1 MMVLGLQGSPRK
13 KGNTSFLL
21 SAFMDEAEKLGAHTH
36 VVEVNQ
42 KNIIPCKE
50 YTVCSKKGFCP
61 INDDMKNEIYPLLR
75 KADVIVAATPIFFCN
90 ATAQLKA
97 LIDRCQALWSR
108 KHKLKLTDPAQKYRR
123 GFLLALGATKGK
135 NLFDGIN
142 LTAKYF
148 FDAVGA
154 SFEGSLTYRGIEHAG
169 DMEKHPAVLS
179 EVKEAANIL
188 LAPLLSRKKILFV
201 CRENACRSQIAAA
214 FVQRLAG
221 DKIEAVSGGSNP
233 ANGINPVMVEA
244 MSKKKIDMAFRQPKS
259 IEYALSDE
267 KPDMII
273 TMGCG
278 KECTFISGANMC
290 NWEVPDPSG
299 KSIDFMIKV
308 CGEIEKRV
316 NSLIAEVLY
325 C

>member
-21 SAFMDEAEKLGAHTH
+21 SAFMDEAKKLGAQTH
-36 VVEVNQ
+36 VIEVD
-42 KNIIPCKE
+42 KKKIIPCNE
-50 YTVCSKKGFCP
+50 CAVCSKKGFCP
-61 INDDMKNEIYPLLR
+61 IDDDMNNEIYPLLR
-75 KADVIVAATPIFFCN
+75 KADVIVAATPIFFYN

-97 LIDRCQALWSR
+97 LIDRCQTLWSR
-108 KHKLKLTDPAQKYRR
+108 RYKLKLTDPGQKYRR

-142 LTAKYF
+142 LTTKYF
-148 FDAVGA
+148 FDAISA
-154 SFEGSLTYRGIEHAG
+154 SFEGSLTYRRIEHAG

-188 LAPLLSRKKILFV
+188 LTPLLTRKKILFA

-214 FVQRLAG
+214 FAQRLAG
-221 DKIEAVSGGSNP
+221 DRIEAISGGSNP
-233 ANGINPVMVEA
+233 ANEINPVMVEA
-244 MSKKKIDMAFRQPKS
+244 MGKKGMDMAFRQPQS
-259 IEYALSDE
+259 IDDALSGG

-273 TMGCG
+273 TMSCG
-278 KECTFISGANMC
+278 EECPFISGVNMC
-290 NWEVPDPSG
+290 DWEVPDPSG

-308 CGEIEKRV
+308 CDDIEKRV
-316 NSLIAEVLY
+316 NHLIAEALH